1 MIDAYSSYELHV
13 LTCKS
18 TSESITAGHF
28 PPSSR
33 TTGVRCFA
41 AAVMTMRPTLGL
53 PEKLKKGHFS

>member
-1 MIDAYSSYELHV
+1 MDALVSYELDV

-18 TSESITAGHF
+18 TSESTTTGHF

-41 AAVMTMRPTLGL
+41 AAVMIMRPTLGL
-53 PEKLKKGHFS
+53 PVKNKKGHFS